1 MKNLLLIIVLAL
13 ASCFTVDA
21 QVITLVADETYGNG
35 NDWDKIFDTYYDTVG
50 GRPYGLR
57 KQLIIFDDGKA
68 IVSHATRNKY
78 SLFDSNGKFL
88 KDITLYYADKGKK
101 PRNLQPVEGKLGNLY
116 FTRANNTG
124 DIYLFDDKGL
134 IVKELKIK
142 YQALEMLA
150 LDDLH
155 IAIIGGTSWTSK
167 WRHLVSI
174 LDTKTNKEKILC
186 DAFEDMN
193 TDIKS
198 KDYYIY
204 TESRRNDMKGQWQIA
219 KVNDKLIVSNP
230 IDGLVKTYDFSGN
243 KISEKQLDWEP
254 KNLSVEEQVTLQNDR
269 IQRLKDELPQITN
282 TDERLLP
289 AYRELI
295 SAYEKGIQ
303 HIKEPINMGWFT
315 MAIRG
320 NDDDILFFGDAEESG
335 KNTFHTYSV
344 SKGQSISENSFQ
356 CEGYDL
362 AITKKRFVCYN
373 GFYYGVQMLK
383 NCNGM
388 PLRLV
393 RFKAKSN

>member
-1 MKNLLLIIVLAL
+1 MKKILLIIVLAL
-13 ASCFTVDA
+13 ASCIQIDA
-21 QVITLVADETYGNG
+21 QVITLVADETYGIG

-57 KQLIIFDDGKA
+57 KQLVVFDDGKA

-78 SLFDSNGKFL
+78 SLFDANGKFL
-88 KDITLYYADKGKK
+88 KDITLYFSGKGKK

-150 LDDLH
+150 LDDHH
-155 IAIIGGTSWTSK
+155 IAIVGGTSWTNK
-167 WRHLVSI
+167 WRHFVSV
-174 LDTKTNKEKILC
+174 LDTKTGKEKIIC
-186 DAFEDMN
+186 DAFEDTN

-198 KDYYIY
+198 KGYYIY
-204 TESRRNDMKGQWQIA
+204 TESRRNDMQGHWQIA
-219 KVNDKLIVSNP
+219 KANGRLIVSNP
-230 IDGLVKTYDFSGN
+230 IDGLVRTYDFNGN
-243 KISEKQLDWEP
+243 KISEKLLDWEP
-254 KNLSVEEQVTLQNDR
+254 QNLSVEEQVALQNDR
-269 IQRLKDELPQITN
+269 IQRLKDELPQITA

-295 SAYEKGIQ
+295 SSYEKGIK
-303 HIKEPINMGWFT
+303 HIKEPLNMGWFT

-320 NDDDILFFGDAEESG
+320 NDDDILFFGDAEEAG
-335 KNTFHTYSV
+335 KNSFHTYSV

-356 CEGYDL
+356 CKDYDL
-362 AITKKRFVCYN
+362 ALTKKRFVCHN
-373 GFYYGVQMLK
+373 GFYYGVQVLK
-383 NCNGM
+383 DCKGM

-393 RFKAKSN
+393 KFKAE

>member
-1 MKNLLLIIVLAL
+1 MKKILLIIVLAL
-13 ASCFTVDA
+13 ASCFQVDA

-57 KQLIIFDDGKA
+57 KQLVVFDDGKA
-68 IVSHATRNKY
+68 MVSHATRNKY
-78 SLFDSNGKFL
+78 SLFDANGKFL

-150 LDDLH
+150 LDDHH

-167 WRHLVSI
+167 WRHFVSI
-174 LDTKTNKEKILC
+174 LDTKTGKEKTLC
-186 DAFEDMN
+186 DAFED
-193 TDIKS
+193 TKEIKS
-198 KDYYIY
+198 KGYYVY
-204 TESRRNDMKGQWQIA
+204 TESRRNDMQGQWQIA

-230 IDGLVKTYDFSGN
+230 IDGLVRTFDFNGN
-243 KISEKQLDWEP
+243 KISEKLLDWKP
-254 KNLSVEEQVTLQNDR
+254 QNLSVEEQVALQNDR
-269 IQRLKDELPQITN
+269 IQNLKDELPN
-282 TDERLLP
+282 VTDERILP
-289 AYRELI
+289 KYKELI
-295 SAYEKGIQ
+295 SYYEKGIQ
-303 HIKEPINMGWFT
+303 RIKEPINMGWFT

-320 NDDDILFFGDAEESG
+320 NDDDILFFGDAEEAG
-335 KNTFHTYSV
+335 KNTFHAYSV
-344 SKGQSISENSFQ
+344 SKGQSISEGSFQ

-362 AITKKRFVCYN
+362 AITKKRFVCHN
-373 GFYYGVQMLK
+373 GFYYGVQVLK
-383 NCNGM
+383 DCKGM

-393 RFKAKSN
+393 RFRAKSN

>member
-1 MKNLLLIIVLAL
+1 MRSLLFIIVLAI
-13 ASCFTVDA
+13 ASCFQVDA
-21 QVITLVADETYGNG
+21 QVITLITDETYGKG

-57 KQLIIFDDGKA
+57 KQLVVFDDGKA

-88 KDITLYYADKGKK
+88 KDIILYFADKGKK

-142 YQALEMLA
+142 YQALEMLT
-150 LDDLH
+150 LDDHH
-155 IAIIGGTSWTSK
+155 IAIFGGTSWTNK
-167 WRHLVSI
+167 WRHFVSV
-174 LDTKTNKEKILC
+174 LDTKTGKEKILC
-186 DAFEDMN
+186 DAFEDMS
-193 TDIKS
+193 TDLKS
-198 KDYYIY
+198 KGYYIY
-204 TESRRNDMKGQWQIA
+204 TENRKEEMKGHWQIA

-230 IDGLVKTYDFSGN
+230 IDGLVRTYDFSGN
-243 KISEKQLDWEP
+243 KISEKLLDWESQ
-254 KNLSVEEQVTLQNDR
+254 NLSVEEQIALQNDR
-269 IQRLKDELPQITN
+269 IQRLKDDLPQITN

-303 HIKEPINMGWFT
+303 HIKESINMGWFT

-320 NDDDILFFGDAEESG
+320 NDDNILFFGDAEESG
-335 KNTFHTYSV
+335 KNTFHVYSI
-344 SKGQSISENSFQ
+344 SKGQSISEGSFQ
-356 CEGYDL
+356 CKDYNL
-362 AITKKRFVCYN
+362 ALTKKRFVCHN
-373 GFYYGVQMLK
+373 GFYYGIQELK
-383 NCNGM
+383 NCERI

-393 RFKAKSN
+393 KFRAE